1 MASMIL
7 RPPILPGTMPAFTA
21 GEIRIPFSMNRSVAG
36 VEVQGF
42 ALKIRSA
49 QGRVIDTIILDLRN
63 KTEEKTKYISDGFVP
78 FSLESFDIDLG
89 EYTKIENLTEVQQ
102 QFINLFN
109 SDDETKKLLISVYY
123 KFQLAYCSANEAG
136 ELTPGYYSTVTVG
149 KYSSEPKLTV
159 SGLEAYPN
167 KNDSQYTYTGVYS
180 QANDY
185 LKVNEEVYFEEYF
198 ANEDNYKIISTKR
211 LTNTDI
217 YSNKV
222 YITLGNKRM
231 CYWTRRIQIAGTSS
245 DNNIIKEEKLLAQ
258 AQERDESEKLYT
270 SKIIIVDSDNEAYYE
285 SDEQLHNTLNDSD
298 SRTAKET
305 FVVIKDLPKNKI
317 YYLTYKVTTRN
328 GLEATSERYR
338 IVNKTKSENEFQGNI
353 TAELNSENAYID
365 IDLEA
370 SDEYAN
376 ETGHFVIS
384 RTASNEPDVWRE
396 LYRFDLN
403 REIPSRHIWKDF
415 TIEQG
420 VTYTY
425 AIQQYSNSSD
435 LDEPNIYTERI
446 KSNSVMADFDYSYL
460 FDGDRQ
466 LKIKYNPQVNSFKAD
481 LLENKTD
488 TIGGKYPIIY
498 RNGTVNYKEFPI
510 SGLVSYLSDDE
521 GIFYSGLYKIL
532 EENRNQTVET
542 KNIDEP
548 TLSTDLTAQNFT
560 DERNFKLAVLDWLN
574 NGKPKLFKSAS
585 EGNYIVRTIN
595 TSLSPNDSL
604 GRMLHTFS
612 TQAYEVAEN
621 NYDNLVENN
630 IINFDIIDRKQKN
643 YSTFDLR
650 DIIDYSNSVIIKC
663 DFLKKIDLDEKITII
678 DEYSVIKR
686 ITYNDEEIIINNS
699 GFGTLTIDRPNIGYI
714 KFYCRTD
721 LKVEIP
727 HYFKVVLDGKAL
739 SLNWSIEGET
749 GLLEEVKTWD
759 SPMGSPERYYSVN
772 FIYSD
777 NSKDYT
783 IPLGNN
789 VTELKITDV
798 PPETLIDING
808 NSYMVG
814 PTGVYNHEGTVSDL
828 VLKSPKQDLT
838 GNIYLSYWDNYNSFT
853 DLILDTQL
861 IEYPCRQF
869 YGKDKDID
877 IISDLED
884 VRTSLV
890 DIYNLHFHKKNV
902 QDIVKFL
909 TFGSEK
915 EREEAYLTYNYGNI
929 LKALTEQK
937 KSFNEQLLY
946 YSELKKD
953 GLGYFYYYYYDL
965 DDERYYAVAR
975 HRVYDADSCTYTYPD
990 TYFLYYYY
998 DPETNSIA
1006 RDTDKNSSPFSFAVN
1021 SKTDIIDFDLVQTN
1035 DYYFNT
1041 DDLGVK
1047 TIKLNFG
1054 LSLEISYL
1062 ARETTYKIEET
1073 NTILI
1078 NSKNK
1083 YLEAVD
1089 NFKAALEAGLAAD
1102 VFIPKITSSYN
1113 LYLNNLMI
1121 ELKSEC
1127 KNKNI
1132 ELGYTQESK
1141 KLL

>member
-42 ALKIRSA
+42 ALKIRAA

-89 EYTKIENLTEVQQ
+89 EYTKIENFTEAQQ

-123 KFQLAYCSANEAG
+123 KFQLAYCSVNEAG

-149 KYSSEPKLTV
+149 KYSSEPKLTI
-159 SGLEAYPN
+159 SGLEVYPN

-198 ANEDNYKIISTKR
+198 ANEDNFKVISTKR

-270 SKIIIVDSDNEAYYE
+270 SKIIIVDSDNETYYE

-305 FVVIKDLPKNKI
+305 FAVIKDLPKNKI
-317 YYLTYKVTTRN
+317 YYLTYKITTRN

-338 IVNKTKSENEFQGNI
+338 IVNKTKSENEFQGSI

-425 AIQQYSNSSD
+425 AIQQYSNSSN

-446 KSNSVMADFDYSYL
+446 KSNSVLADFDYSYL

-466 LKIKYNPQVNSFKAD
+466 LKIKYNPQVSSFKAD

-532 EENRNQTVET
+532 EENRNQTEET
-542 KNIDEP
+542 KNTNEP

-560 DERNFKLAVLDWLN
+560 NERSFKLAVLDWLN

-650 DIIDYSNSVIIKC
+650 NIIDYSNSVIIKC
-663 DFLKKIDLDEKITII
+663 SGINFTDQIIIT
-678 DEYSVIKR
+678 DKWNVIKK
-686 ITYNDEEIIINNS
+686 ITYNDTEIIATDEDFQS
-699 GFGTLTIDRPNIGYI
+699 LTLKGLEGYL
-714 KFYCRTD
+714 KFYCRTN
-721 LKVEIP
+721 LNVEIP
-727 HYFKVVLDGKAL
+727 HQFTVTKNSKADGYYTFTSKEEEEDYELCQIEQSSSGAL
-739 SLNWSIEGET
+739 LKIHT
-749 GLLEEVKTWD
+749 
-759 SPMGSPERYYSVN
+759 VN
-772 FIYSD
+772 FIYSTD
-777 NSKDYT
+777 SKDYT

-798 PPETLIDING
+798 PPETLINING

-828 VLKSPKQDLT
+828 ILKSPKQDLT
-838 GNIYLSYWDNYNSFT
+838 GNIYLGYWDNYNSFT
-853 DLILDTQL
+853 DLVLDTQL

-869 YGKDKDID
+869 YGKDKDIN

-909 TFGSEK
+909 TFTSEK

-929 LKALTEQK
+929 LKVLTKQK
-937 KSFNEQLLY
+937 KSFDEQLLY

-975 HRVYDADSCTYTYPD
+975 HRVYDTDSCTYTYPD

-998 DPETNSIA
+998 DPETDSIT
-1006 RDTDKNSSPFSFAVN
+1006 RDIDKTSSPFSFAVN

-1062 ARETTYKIEET
+1062 TRETTYKIEET

-1083 YLEAVD
+1083 YLEAIN

-1102 VFIPKITSSYN
+1102 VFISEITSSYN

-1127 KNKNI
+1127 ENKNI